1 MKQERVLYNGTE
13 YIVLFKYSSGY
24 WEVIDATKERYSK
37 VELVHH
43 SHLMEYTKEG
53 IPTSNVTQT

>member
-1 MKQERVLYNGTE
+1 MKRERVLYNEME

-24 WEVIDATKERYSK
+24 WEVRDAQKERYYK

-43 SHLMEYTKEG
+43 SQLKDYTK
-53 IPTSNVTQT
+53 